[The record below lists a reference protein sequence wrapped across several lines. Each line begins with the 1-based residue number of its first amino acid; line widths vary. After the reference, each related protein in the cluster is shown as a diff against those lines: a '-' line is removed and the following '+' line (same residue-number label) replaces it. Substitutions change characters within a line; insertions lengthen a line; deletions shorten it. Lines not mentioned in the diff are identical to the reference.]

1 MKNSVLVAVVLG
13 TLVLVGCGGKKSET
27 KDIIVTT
34 TEAPKPKGP
43 VKMQSYR
50 QTKDVMWLD
59 KSYQVV
65 IDRTPDDSLRMA
77 VDETGQKYVDRSICS
92 GRR

>member
-59 KSYQVV
+59 IHIRCLS
-65 IDRTPDDSLRMA
+65 RWRLS
-77 VDETGQKYVDRSICS
+77 
-92 GRR
+92 